1 MSRILL
7 TWELGENLGHFSA
20 IIPLAYELRKRGHEP
35 VLCLRDLSR
44 VATLVKGAEFPL
56 LQAPIW
62 SETPSTTPPLTY
74 AEILLSFGFNDAE
87 ALRSMFNAWRNLLL
101 LTAPDLMIFDHS
113 PTALLASRELPFPR
127 ALIGTGFF
135 SPPRMSPFPPMRWWL
150 QHSHQQIVES
160 EASILSTVNIALIK
174 HGMKPLNQLHEIF
187 DVEED
192 FLCTYQEFD
201 PYPQRDK
208 NERYWGGK
216 YLVGSGCDPIWYSGN
231 AKRVFVYLDKNYND
245 LEKVLQTLAE
255 SSLRILVYAPSF
267 PQQLVIRYQSENIIF
282 ATERINLGKLAGQ
295 CDVGICHANHG
306 TTSALLM
313 AGIPL
318 LLLPIQLEHFL
329 TAVNVQKMGA
339 GLVVHPEAPAKD
351 YATPLQRLL
360 NEAEFTSQAQMFA
373 AKYSEVS
380 QQEQI
385 ELIADRCE
393 ELLAGH
399 RL

>member
-7 TWELGENLGHFSA
+7 AWELGDNLGHFSA

-44 VATLVKGAEFPL
+44 VATLVKEAEFPL
-56 LQAPIW
+56 LQAPVW
-62 SETPSTTPPLTY
+62 PETPSTTPPLTY

-87 ALRSMFNAWRNLLL
+87 ALRSMINAWRNLLI
-101 LTAPDLMIFDHS
+101 LTTPDLMIFDHS
-113 PTALLASRELPFPR
+113 PTALLASTELPFPR

-135 SPPRMSPFPPMRWWL
+135 SPPRISPFPAMRWWL

-160 EASILSTVNIALIK
+160 EARILATVNIALTR
-174 HGMKPLNQLHEIF
+174 HGMKTLNHLYEIF
-187 DVEED
+187 NVEED
-192 FLCTYQEFD
+192 FLCTYPAFD

-208 NERYWGGK
+208 NSQYWRGK
-216 YLVGSGCDPIWYSGN
+216 YLVGNGAEPIWPSGN
-231 AKRVFVYLDKNYND
+231 SKRVFVYLDKNYND
-245 LEKVLQTLAE
+245 LERVLQKLAE
-255 SSLRILVYAPSF
+255 SSLRILVYAPSLF
-267 PQQLVIRYQSENIIF
+267 QQLVTRYQSETMFF
-282 ATERINLGKLAGQ
+282 ATERIDLGKLAGL

-329 TAVNVQKMGA
+329 TAVNIQKMGA

-351 YATPLQRLL
+351 YVLPLNRLL
-360 NEAEFTSQAQMFA
+360 NEPEFAINAQKFA
-373 AKYSEVS
+373 AKYAQES

-385 ELIADRCE
+385 SKIADRCE
-393 ELLAGH
+393 ELIT
-399 RL
+399 RKI